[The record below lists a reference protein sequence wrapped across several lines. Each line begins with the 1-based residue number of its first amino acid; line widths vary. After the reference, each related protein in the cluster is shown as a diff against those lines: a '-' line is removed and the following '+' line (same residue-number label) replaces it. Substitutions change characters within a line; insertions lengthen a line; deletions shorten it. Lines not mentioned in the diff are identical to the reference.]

1 MTLTHLTYATALLA
15 FGTLAGTDG
24 VPPADQPV
32 QPAATE
38 AAAVPASQ
46 AGTVTLLKGALVALR
61 LLEDVG
67 SDTRVSG
74 AQFKLEV
81 TDDVKVDDLV
91 VIPAGSIAIGEVIH
105 AAKSSRLG
113 KAGELSVTS
122 RYVTVGDRQ
131 VKLRALL
138 AGSGQN
144 RTEVAL
150 FLWPFIK
157 GKQIIIPHD
166 TELVAKIANDELF
179 SLPPHSP

>member
-1 MTLTHLTYATALLA
+1 MTLTHVTFATVLLA
-15 FGTLAGTDG
+15 FRALAGTDD
-24 VPPADQPV
+24 VPPAEQPV

-38 AAAVPASQ
+38 VAAVPAAQ
-46 AGTVTLLKGALVALR
+46 PGNVTLLKGVLVALR

-67 SDTRVSG
+67 SDTQASG

-81 TDDVKVDDLV
+81 TDDVKVDAV
-91 VIPAGSIAIGEVIH
+91 IVIPAGSIAIGEVIH

-131 VKLRALL
+131 IKLRALL

-157 GKQIIIPHD
+157 GKQIIIPHG
-166 TELVAKIANDELF
+166 TELVAKIANDESF
-179 SLPPHSP
+179 TAPPSSP